1 MWNTKT
7 LMLAVSMCFAWWVTP
22 VDAADVAKIGICDLQ
37 RVLTVSEAGK
47 AAKAEIDKQSKQIV
61 NDLKQK
67 ETELKELKEKL
78 DREKLVLSKEKRDE
92 KEREFRIKVNDFKSL
107 EKRYKSQFRDLDARL
122 SQRIQTEVLKIVEE
136 IGRKEGYLLIIG
148 KREAGVMYSP
158 NTNDITDK
166 VIKVYNT
173 QHAKQKK

>member
-1 MWNTKT
+1 MWNNKT
-7 LMLAVSMCFAWWVTP
+7 LMMVISMCFVWWVSS

-37 RVLTVSEAGK
+37 RVLAVSEAGK
-47 AAKAEIDKQSKQIV
+47 GAKAEIDKQSKQIV

-67 ETELKELKEKL
+67 EAELKEFKEKL

-122 SQRIQTEVLKIVEE
+122 SQRIQTEILKIVEE
-136 IGRKEGYLLIIG
+136 IGKKEGYLLIVS
-148 KREAGVMYSP
+148 KREGGVMYSP

-166 VIKVYNT
+166 VIREYNAR
-173 QHAKQKK
+173 HAKQKQ

>member
-1 MWNTKT
+1 M
-7 LMLAVSMCFAWWVTP
+7 
-22 VDAADVAKIGICDLQ
+22 
-37 RVLTVSEAGK
+37 
-47 AAKAEIDKQSKQIV
+47 
-61 NDLKQK
+61 
-67 ETELKELKEKL
+67 
-78 DREKLVLSKEKRDE
+78 
-92 KEREFRIKVNDFKSL
+92 
-107 EKRYKSQFRDLDARL
+107 